1 MTRTIF
7 LSLIVVL
14 SAAILS
20 CTSPPPPKAP
30 VKQPQPQKTQAP
42 AQEQQPQQTTV
53 KKKEKEAAA
62 FTLDKETYT
71 KTKGDISKLIK
82 KLNKIIESR
91 DYKTWLSYLSK
102 NYYDYYSNP
111 EVLKEQSESP
121 LLKKYKITLRSLKD
135 YFNYVVVGSRKNVRL
150 DEIKALDADHI
161 KAYMYI
167 DNTPVIIYELV
178 KINNQWKIAHFQ
190 D

>member
-1 MTRTIF
+1 MIRTIVF
-7 LSLIVVL
+7 LFVAGLFSFV
-14 SAAILS
+14 LS
-20 CTSPPPPKAP
+20 CTSSPPSQKPVIQPSSQKAVAPLQEVPPKQVP
-30 VKQPQPQKTQAP
+30 VPQKVAG
-42 AQEQQPQQTTV
+42 AV
-53 KKKEKEAAA
+53 

-71 KTKGDISKLIK
+71 KTKEDISQLIT
-82 KLNKIIESR
+82 KLNTLIENK
-91 DYKTWLSYLSK
+91 DYDTWLTYLSK
-102 NYYDYYSNP
+102 DYYDYYSNP

-150 DEIKALDADHI
+150 DEIKAIDADHI